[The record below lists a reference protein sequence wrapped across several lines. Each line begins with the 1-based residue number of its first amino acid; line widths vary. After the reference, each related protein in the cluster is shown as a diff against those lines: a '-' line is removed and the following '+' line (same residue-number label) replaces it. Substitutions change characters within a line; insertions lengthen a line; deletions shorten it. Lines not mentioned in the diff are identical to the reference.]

1 MTVAV
6 LSSIITPFSL
16 KTDRAKVV
24 IKCRNAGLSGN
35 GLGNVSCNWPE
46 RLSVVV
52 IFS

>member
-6 LSSIITPFSL
+6 LSSIITP
-16 KTDRAKVV
+16 TDRAKVV

-52 IFS
+52 SFS